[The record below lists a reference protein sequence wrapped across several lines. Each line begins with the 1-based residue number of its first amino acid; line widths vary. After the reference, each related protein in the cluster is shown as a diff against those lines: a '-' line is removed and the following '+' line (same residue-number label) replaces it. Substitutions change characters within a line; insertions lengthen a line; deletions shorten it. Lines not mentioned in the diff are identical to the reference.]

1 MTKLLSA
8 NLLRLRKSHLFWGT
22 LALSFGFGVWVAVS
36 QVLEQMKYGG
46 FEDSPAFSRY
56 TSVVGMVI
64 AVFVSL
70 FFGTEYSDGTI
81 RNKLITGQSRIS
93 IYLADL
99 ITASVCSMLFS
110 IAYLIAC
117 FAVGAPFMSSGLL
130 RHLETQPTVFALTIV
145 GSLVLTLAYSALFL
159 LITLNCARKT
169 TSAVVCILGAF
180 ILLMVGIYLNGRLEA
195 PEYITG
201 YELSVDGQV
210 VPAEPELNP
219 DYLQG
224 TKREV
229 YQFLYDFTPGGQTVQ
244 YSMVAAGNLHL
255 MPLYSLIILI
265 VSTGAGAAL
274 FRRKDLK

>member
-1 MTKLLSA
+1 MIKLLSA

-22 LALSFGFGVWVAVS
+22 LVLSFGFGVWVAVN
-36 QVLEQMKYGG
+36 QILEQMRYGG

-56 TSVVGMVI
+56 ASIVGMVI

-81 RNKLITGQSRIS
+81 RNKLITGQSRTS

-117 FAVGAPFMSSGLL
+117 FAVGTPFLSSGLL
-130 RHLETQPTVFALTIV
+130 RHLEAQPMVFALTIV

-169 TSAVVCILGAF
+169 TSAVVCILGSF
-180 ILLMVGIYLNGRLEA
+180 ILLTVGLYLNGRLEQ
-195 PEYITG
+195 PEYVSG
-201 YELSVDGQV
+201 YELSIDGQIV
-210 VPAEPELNP
+210 LGEPEPNP
-219 DYLQG
+219 NYLRG
-224 TKREV
+224 AKREA
-229 YQFLYDFTPGGQTVQ
+229 YQFLYDFTPGGQAVQ

-265 VSTGAGAAL
+265 ISTAAGAAL

>member
-1 MTKLLSA
+1 MRNLLSA
-8 NLLRLRKSHLFWGT
+8 NLLRLKKSHLFWGT
-22 LALSFGFGVWVAVS
+22 LALSFGFGVWVAVN
-36 QVLEQMKYGG
+36 QVLEQMRYGG

-110 IAYLIAC
+110 ISYLIAC
-117 FAVGAPFMSSGLL
+117 FAVGTPFMSSGLL
-130 RHLETQPTVFALTIV
+130 RHLEAQPTVFALTIV
-145 GSLVLTLAYSALFL
+145 GTLVLTLAYSALFL

-169 TSAVVCILGAF
+169 TSAVACILGAF
-180 ILLMVGIYLNGRLEA
+180 ILLMVGIYLDGRLEA

-201 YELSVDGQV
+201 YELSVDGQIV
-210 VPAEPELNP
+210 QAEPELNP
-219 DYLQG
+219 DYLRG

-265 VSTGAGAAL
+265 VSTGTGAAL

>member
-1 MTKLLSA
+1 MTRLLSA
-8 NLLRLRKSHLFWGT
+8 NLLRLKKSHLFWGT

-64 AVFVSL
+64 AVFVPL

-99 ITASVCSMLFS
+99 ITASVCSMLFF
-110 IAYLIAC
+110 IAYFIAC

-130 RHLETQPTVFALTIV
+130 RHLETQPTVF
-145 GSLVLTLAYSALFL
+145 VLTLAYSALFL

-265 VSTGAGAAL
+265 VSTGAGTAL
-274 FRRKDLK
+274 FRRKDLR